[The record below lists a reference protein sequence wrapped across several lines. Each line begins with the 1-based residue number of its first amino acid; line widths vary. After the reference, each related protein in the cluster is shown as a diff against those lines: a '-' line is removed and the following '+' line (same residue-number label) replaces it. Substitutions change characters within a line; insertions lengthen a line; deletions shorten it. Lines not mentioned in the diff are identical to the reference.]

1 MPNTLFRRIAV
12 LLAAVGFLALAGD
25 AESAAGQ
32 VKKGKPNLEVP
43 KEPPIEGIKEGMFVK
58 PEASTGPTSYFFA
71 MSSDKDEFISKGEKI
86 AHTGDEVRVIQV
98 KGGIRVTLGRGKK
111 GQWDLIVAPPMGGML
126 KVGEYLDAKLYPD
139 NGKAPGLE
147 FKGMMRDSSK
157 IAGKF
162 VVWELEVKQGMVTKL
177 ALDFIQQSEET
188 GPPLYGVVRFNS
200 SFK

>member
-1 MPNTLFRRIAV
+1 MPNTLFRRVAV

-43 KEPPIEGIKEGMFVK
+43 KEPPVAGIKEGKFVK
-58 PEASTGPTSYFFA
+58 PEVSTGPTSYFFA
-71 MSSDKDEFISKGEKI
+71 MSDDKDEFISKGEKL
-86 AHTGDEVRVIQV
+86 AYGGDDVRVGPV
-98 KGGIRVTLGRGKK
+98 KGGIRVTLGRGKR
-111 GQWDLIVAPPMGGML
+111 GEFELLVAPPTGGML
-126 KVGEYLDAKLYPD
+126 KVGEYLDAKKYPD

-147 FKGMMRDSSK
+147 FKGMMRDSEK

-177 ALDFIQQSEET
+177 ALDFIQQSEEK
-188 GPPLYGVVRFNS
+188 GPPLYGVVRYNS
-200 SFK
+200 SFR